1 MFSQPGPMEP
11 RSSGIKTASYDRELT
26 GAVDECALYAG
37 LGVGFVKDLPPA
49 GVLVERLWR
58 ECQAGK

>member
-1 MFSQPGPMEP
+1 MEP